1 MCGIVGAVSR
11 RNIVPV
17 LVQGLQ
23 RLEYRGYD
31 SCGLAIH
38 EASALAASPGAA
50 APDAPGAPAGRGL
63 KRARSTARVAE
74 LLAQVQAEHIASGT
88 GIAHTRWATHGAP
101 AVHNAHPH
109 FSHGPEAGA
118 HSADAPAAPARV
130 ALVHNGIIE
139 NHDELRAHLQARGY
153 VFASQTDTEVIAHLV
168 DSLYDGDLFA
178 AVLAATRQLTG
189 AFAIAVMHRDE
200 PQRVVGAR
208 SGSPLILGVGRGG
221 SDAANPNPEGEHF
234 LASDAMA
241 LAGVTDQIVYLEEG
255 DLVDLQMGKYWVTD
269 SAGKAVQRPVRTVQ
283 AHSGAAELGP
293 YRHYM
298 QKEIFE
304 QPRAIA
310 DTLAGVEA
318 LAPELFESVNLPPPG
333 QGAHATFKAIDSVLI
348 LACGTSY
355 YSGCAAKYWL
365 EELAGI
371 PTQVEVASEYRYRTS
386 VPNPRTLVVTIS
398 QSGETA
404 DTLAALRHAQALGM
418 THTLTI
424 CNVATSA
431 MVRECKLAYVTRAG
445 VEIGVAS
452 TKAFTTQLAG
462 LFLLTLTLAQ
472 AKGRLT
478 PEQEAAHLKHMRHLP
493 VALQAVLALEPQI
506 MAWADDFAR
515 MDNALFLGR
524 GLHYPIALEGALK
537 LKEISYI
544 HAEAY
549 PAGELKHGPL
559 ALVTSAMPVVTVA
572 PNDTLLEK
580 LKSNMQEVR
589 ARGGVLYVL
598 ADADTRIENSD
609 GVHVIRMPEHYG
621 PLSPLLHV
629 VPLQL
634 LAYHTACARGTD
646 VDKPR
651 NLAKSVTVE

>member
-1 MCGIVGAVSR
+1 MCGIVGAVST
-11 RNIVPV
+11 RNIVPI

-31 SCGLAIH
+31 SCGVAVYA
-38 EASALAASPGAA
+38 E
-50 APDAPGAPAGRGL
+50 GL
-63 KRARSTARVAE
+63 KRTRSTARVAE
-74 LLAQVQAEHIASGT
+74 LMTQVDNEHLQGGT

-109 FSHGPEAGA
+109 FSYGPGEKAADGAG
-118 HSADAPAAPARV
+118 RI

-139 NHDELRAHLQARGY
+139 NHDELRAALQAKGY
-153 VFASQTDTEVIAHLV
+153 RFNSQTDTEVIAHLI
-168 DSLYDGDLFA
+168 DSLYEGDLFDALKA
-178 AVLAATRQLTG
+178 AVVQLHG
-189 AFAIAVMHRDE
+189 AYAIAVFCKDE
-200 PQRVVGAR
+200 PHRVVGAR
-208 SGSPLILGVGRGG
+208 AGSPLVLGVGK
-221 SDAANPNPEGEHF
+221 DENF

-255 DLVDLQMGKYWVTD
+255 DLVDLQLGRYWIADRSQKPVT
-269 SAGKAVQRPVRTVQ
+269 RPVKTVQ

-304 QPRAIA
+304 QPRAIG
-310 DTLAGVEA
+310 DTLQGVESVT
-318 LAPELFESVNLPPPG
+318 PELFG
-333 QGAHATFKAIDSVLI
+333 DGAYRMFKEIDSVLI

-355 YSGCAAKYWL
+355 YSGCTAKYWL
-365 EELAGI
+365 ESLAKI
-371 PTQVEVASEYRYRTS
+371 PTQVEIASEYRYRES

-404 DTLAALRHAQALGM
+404 DTLAALKHARSLGM
-418 THTLTI
+418 EKTLTV

-431 MVRECKLAYVTRAG
+431 MVRECKLAYLTRAG

-462 LFLLTLTLAQ
+462 LFLLTLALAQ
-472 AKGRLT
+472 VRGQITDA
-478 PEQEAAHLKHMRHLP
+478 EEAAHLKAMRHLP
-493 VALQAVLALEPQI
+493 TALQAVLALEPQI
-506 MAWADDFAR
+506 ISWSEDFANKE
-515 MDNALFLGR
+515 NALFLGR
-524 GLHYPIALEGALK
+524 GMHYPIALEGALK

-559 ALVTSAMPVVTVA
+559 ALVTSEMPVVTVA
-572 PNDTLLEK
+572 PNDALLEK

-598 ADADTRIENSD
+598 ADADSKIESSE

-621 PLSPLLHV
+621 MLSPLLHV

>member
-1 MCGIVGAVSR
+1 MCGIVAAVSA
-11 RNIVPV
+11 RNIVPI

-31 SCGLAIH
+31 SCGVAVY
-38 EASALAASPGAA
+38 A
-50 APDAPGAPAGRGL
+50 DGL
-63 KRARSTARVAE
+63 KRARSTSRVAE
-74 LLAQVQAEHIASGT
+74 LQQQVSTERLEGGT

-109 FSHGPEAGA
+109 FSHGTGA
-118 HSADAPAAPARV
+118 NSAVRPGKV

-139 NHDELRAHLQARGY
+139 NHDELRAALQAKGY
-153 VFASQTDTEVIAHLV
+153 VFESQTDTEVIVHLM
-168 DSLYDGDLFA
+168 DSLYDGDLFDA
-178 AVLAATRQLTG
+178 LKATVAQLRG
-189 AFAIAVMHRDE
+189 AYAIAAFCKDE
-200 PQRVVGAR
+200 PHRVVGAR
-208 SGSPLILGVGRGG
+208 AGSPLILGVGA
-221 SDAANPNPEGEHF
+221 DNAENF

-255 DLVDLQMGKYWVTD
+255 DLVDLQLGKYWVFD
-269 SAGKAVQRPVRTVQ
+269 RNHKRVEREVKTVH

-310 DTLAGVEA
+310 DTLEGVTGIV
-318 LAPELFESVNLPPPG
+318 PELFG
-333 QGAHATFKAIDSVLI
+333 DGAYRVFQDIDSVLI

-365 EELAGI
+365 ESIAKI
-371 PTQVEVASEYRYRTS
+371 PTQVEVASEYRYRSS
-386 VPNPRTLVVTIS
+386 VPNPKTLVVTIT

-404 DTLAALRHAQALGM
+404 DTLAALRHAQSLGM
-418 THTLTI
+418 TQTLTI

-431 MVRECKLAYVTRAG
+431 MVRECKLAYITRAG

-462 LFLLTLTLAQ
+462 LFLLTLALAQ
-472 AKGRLT
+472 AKGRLS
-478 PEQEAAHLKHMRHLP
+478 EEEEAAHLKAMRHLP
-493 VALQAVLALEPQI
+493 AALQAVLALEPQVI
-506 MAWADDFAR
+506 SWAEDFAKKE
-515 MDNALFLGR
+515 NALFLGR

-598 ADADTRIENSD
+598 ADADSHIDSSE

-621 PLSPLLHV
+621 ALSPLLHV

>member
-1 MCGIVGAVSR
+1 MCGIVGAVSS
-11 RNIVPV
+11 RNIVPI

-31 SCGLAIH
+31 SCGVAVH
-38 EASALAASPGAA
+38 GASLGADPAA
-50 APDAPGAPAGRGL
+50 GL
-63 KRARSTARVAE
+63 RRARSTARVAE
-74 LLAQVQAEHIASGT
+74 LLAQVQAEQLEGAT

-109 FSHGPEAGA
+109 FSHGSGSDAATRAG
-118 HSADAPAAPARV
+118 RV

-139 NHDELRAHLQARGY
+139 NHEELRRELQARGY
-153 VFASQTDTEVIAHLV
+153 LFASQTDTEVIAHLV

-178 AVLAATRQLTG
+178 AVRAAVARLHG
-189 AFAIAVMHRDE
+189 AYAIAVMHRDE
-200 PQRVVGAR
+200 PHRVVGAR
-208 SGSPLILGVGRGG
+208 AGSPLVLGVGV
-221 SDAANPNPEGEHF
+221 AAGAALPSSEHF

-255 DLVDLQMGKYWVTD
+255 DLVDLQPGRYWI
-269 SAGKAVQRPVRTVQ
+269 AGADGQPLGAGQRPVRTVH
-283 AHSGAAELGP
+283 ADSGAAELGP

-310 DTLAGVEA
+310 DTLEGVQA
-318 LAPELFESVNLPPPG
+318 IVPELFDG
-333 QGAHATFKAIDSVLI
+333 QDRAAWRVFKEIDRVLI

-365 EELAGI
+365 EDIAAI

-386 VPNPRTLVVTIS
+386 VPDPRTLVVTIS

-404 DTLAALRHAQALGM
+404 DTLAALRHAQSLGM
-418 THTLTI
+418 RHTLTI

-431 MVRECKLAYVTRAG
+431 MVRECELAYITRAG

-462 LFLLTLTLAQ
+462 LFLLALALAQ
-472 AKGRLT
+472 SRGRLA
-478 PEQEAAHLKHMRHLP
+478 PEQEAAHLKAMRHLP

-506 MAWADDFAR
+506 IGWADDFAR
-515 MDNALFLGR
+515 QQNALFLGR

-559 ALVTSAMPVVTVA
+559 ALVDASMPVVTVA
-572 PNDTLLEK
+572 PNDALLEK

-589 ARGGVLYVL
+589 ARAGVLYVL
-598 ADADTRIENSD
+598 ADADTHIES
-609 GVHVIRMPEHYG
+609 GEGIHVIRMPEHYG
-621 PLSPLLHV
+621 ALSPILHV

>member
-1 MCGIVGAVSR
+1 MCGIVGAVSN

-31 SCGLAIH
+31 SCGVAVH
-38 EASALAASPGAA
+38 ADGA
-50 APDAPGAPAGRGL
+50 L
-63 KRARSTARVAE
+63 KRARSTSRVAE
-74 LLAQVQAEHIASGT
+74 LAEQVEQSHLVGMT

-109 FSHGPEAGA
+109 FSHGPG
-118 HSADAPAAPARV
+118 ADAAQRPARV

-139 NHDELRAHLQARGY
+139 NHDELRAALQKRGY
-153 VFASQTDTEVIAHLV
+153 VFSSQTDTEVIAHLV
-168 DSLYDGDLFA
+168 DSLYDGDLFEAVKA
-178 AVLAATRQLTG
+178 AIKQLHG
-189 AFAIAVMHRDE
+189 AYAIAVFHKDE
-200 PQRVVGAR
+200 PHRVIGAR
-208 SGSPLILGVGRGG
+208 AGSPLILGVGKNG
-221 SDAANPNPEGEHF
+221 AEHF

-255 DLVDLQMGKYWVTD
+255 DVVDLQLGKYWVVD
-269 SAGKAVQRPVRTVQ
+269 RQHKPVQREVKTVQ

-310 DTLAGVEA
+310 DTLEGVEA
-318 LAPELFESVNLPPPG
+318 IVPELFGDAAYRV
-333 QGAHATFKAIDSVLI
+333 FKDIDSVLI

-355 YSGCAAKYWL
+355 YSGCTAKYWL
-365 EELAGI
+365 ESIAKI
-371 PTQVEVASEYRYRTS
+371 PTQVEVASEYRYRDS
-386 VPNPRTLVVTIS
+386 VPNPKTLVVTIS

-404 DTLAALRHAQALGM
+404 DTLAALRHAQSLGM
-418 THTLTI
+418 QQTLTI

-431 MVRECKLAYVTRAG
+431 MVRECKLSYITRAG

-462 LFLLTLTLAQ
+462 LFLLTLCLAQ
-472 AKGRLT
+472 IRGHLTEEEEAK
-478 PEQEAAHLKHMRHLP
+478 HLKAMRHLP
-493 VALQAVLALEPQI
+493 VALQAVLALEPQVI
-506 MAWADDFAR
+506 SWSEDFAR
-515 MDNALFLGR
+515 MENALFLGR

-572 PNDTLLEK
+572 PNDALLEK
-580 LKSNMQEVR
+580 LKSNLHEVR

-598 ADADTRIENSD
+598 ADADTKIES
-609 GVHVIRMPEHYG
+609 GEGLHVIRMPEHYG
-621 PLSPLLHV
+621 ALSPLLHV

>member
-1 MCGIVGAVSR
+1 MCGIVGAVSA
-11 RNIVPV
+11 RNIVPI
-17 LVQGLQ
+17 LIEGLR

-31 SCGLAIH
+31 SCGVAVH
-38 EASALAASPGAA
+38 QDGS
-50 APDAPGAPAGRGL
+50 L
-63 KRARSTARVAE
+63 KRARSTSRVAE
-74 LLAQVQAEHIASGT
+74 LQAAADADGIASGT

-109 FSHGPEAGA
+109 FSSGTGTHGEFG
-118 HSADAPAAPARV
+118 RI

-139 NHDELRAHLQARGY
+139 NHDELRADLQARGY
-153 VFASQTDTEVIAHLV
+153 HFDSQTDTEVIAHLIH
-168 DSLYDGDLFA
+168 LHYDGDLLE
-178 AVLAATRQLTG
+178 AVQHALPKLRG
-189 AFAIAVMHRDE
+189 AYAIAVFCRDE
-200 PQRVVGAR
+200 PHRVIGAR
-208 SGSPLILGVGRGG
+208 VGSPLVLGVG
-221 SDAANPNPEGEHF
+221 DQEHF

-241 LAGVTDQIVYLEEG
+241 LAGVTDRIVYLEEG
-255 DLVDLQMGKYWVTD
+255 DVVDLQMGRVWISSRQPDGDWRLVD
-269 SAGKAVQRPVRTVQ
+269 REVRIVQ

-310 DTLAGVEA
+310 DTLDAVPEIS
-318 LAPELFESVNLPPPG
+318 PELFG
-333 QGAHATFKAIDSVLI
+333 DGAWRVFKDIDRVLI
-348 LACGTSY
+348 LACGTSFY
-355 YSGCAAKYWL
+355 AGSTARYWL
-365 EELAGI
+365 ESMAGI
-371 PTQVEVASEYRYRTS
+371 PTTVEIASEYRYRDS
-386 VPNPRTLVVTIS
+386 VPDPRTLVVTIT

-404 DTLAALRHAQALGM
+404 DTLAALKHARSLGM
-418 THTLTI
+418 PHTLTI

-431 MVRECKLAYVTRAG
+431 MVRECALSFITRAG

-452 TKAFTTQLAG
+452 TKAFTTQLVG
-462 LFLLTLTLAQ
+462 LYLLTLALAQ
-472 AKGRLT
+472 VRGRLDA
-478 PEQEAAHLKHMRHLP
+478 EREAAELKALRHLP
-493 VALQAVLALEPQI
+493 LALQAVLALEPQVI
-506 MAWADDFAR
+506 AWSEEFAR
-515 MDNALFLGR
+515 KENALFLGR

-559 ALVTSAMPVVTVA
+559 ALVTEQMPVVTIA
-572 PNDTLLEK
+572 PNDALLEK

-589 ARGGVLYVL
+589 ARGGQLFAF
-598 ADADTRIENSD
+598 ADADTRIDSEP

-621 PLSPLLHV
+621 ALSPILHV

>member
-1 MCGIVGAVSR
+1 MCGIVGGVGSS
-11 RNIVPV
+11 NVVPV

-31 SCGLAIH
+31 SCGVAVWN
-38 EASALAASPGAA
+38 
-50 APDAPGAPAGRGL
+50 DGL
-63 KRARSTARVAE
+63 KRARSTSRVAE
-74 LLAQVQAEHIASGT
+74 LLEQVQHDKLDGYT

-109 FSHGPEAGA
+109 FSYGP
-118 HSADAPAAPARV
+118 HVDAANTANKPGRI

-139 NHDELRAHLQARGY
+139 NHDALRAELQAKGY
-153 VFASQTDTEVIAHLV
+153 AFASQTDTEVIAHLI
-168 DSLYDGDLFA
+168 DSLYNGDLFD
-178 AVLAATRQLTG
+178 AVKQALARLHG
-189 AFAIAVMHRDE
+189 AYAVAVIARDE
-200 PQRVVGAR
+200 PHRIVGGRA
-208 SGSPLILGVGRGG
+208 GSPLILGIG
-221 SDAANPNPEGEHF
+221 SDGAHY

-241 LAGVTDQIVYLEEG
+241 LAGVTDQIIYLEEG
-255 DLVDLQMGKYWVTD
+255 DVIDLQLGKYWIENDGQRLTAED
-269 SAGKAVQRPVRTVQ
+269 RPVKTVH

-304 QPRAIA
+304 QPRALA
-310 DTLAGVEA
+310 DTLEGVAGIV
-318 LAPELFESVNLPPPG
+318 PELFG
-333 QGAHATFKAIDSVLI
+333 DGAYRIFKEIDRILI
-348 LACGTSY
+348 LSCGTSY
-355 YSGCAAKYWL
+355 YSGCTAKYWL
-365 EELAGI
+365 EAIAGI
-371 PTQVEVASEYRYRTS
+371 PTDVEIASEYRYRTS
-386 VPNPRTLVVTIS
+386 VPNPKTLIVTIS

-404 DTLAALRHAQALGM
+404 DTLAALRHAKSLGM
-418 THTLTI
+418 THTLTV
-424 CNVATSA
+424 CNVSTSA
-431 MVRECKLAYVTRAG
+431 MVRECELAYITRAG

-462 LFLLTLTLAQ
+462 LFLLTLAIGQ
-472 AKGRLT
+472 VKGT
-478 PEQEAAHLKHMRHLP
+478 IPEDKQDEYLQRMRHLP
-493 VALQAVLALEPQI
+493 LAIQAVLALEPQVI
-506 MAWADDFAR
+506 QWSEAFAKK
-515 MDNALFLGR
+515 DNALFLGR
-524 GLHYPIALEGALK
+524 GMHYPIALEGALK

-559 ALVTSAMPVVTVA
+559 ALVTEAMPVVVVA
-572 PNDTLLEK
+572 PNDELIDK

-598 ADADTRIENSD
+598 ADADSNIQSEE
-609 GVHVIRMPEHYG
+609 GIHVIRMPEHYG
-621 PLSPLLHV
+621 SLSPILHV

-634 LAYHTACARGTD
+634 LAYHTACAKGTD

>member
-1 MCGIVGAVSR
+1 MCGIVGAVST

-31 SCGLAIH
+31 SCGVAVH
-38 EASALAASPGAA
+38 TG
-50 APDAPGAPAGRGL
+50 GL
-63 KRARSTARVAE
+63 QRARSTERVAE
-74 LLAQVQAEHIASGT
+74 LLTQVTQTHLEGAT

-101 AVHNAHPH
+101 VVHNAHPH
-109 FSHGPEAGA
+109 FSHGPGP
-118 HSADAPAAPARV
+118 DAANRPGRV

-139 NHDELRAHLQARGY
+139 NHDELRASLQARGY
-153 VFASQTDTEVIAHLV
+153 VFQSQTDTEVIAHLV
-168 DSLYDGDLFA
+168 DSLYDGDLFD
-178 AVLAATRQLTG
+178 AVKTAVGQLQG
-189 AFAIAVMHRDE
+189 AYAIAVFCKDE
-200 PQRVVGAR
+200 PHRLIGAR
-208 SGSPLILGVGRGG
+208 AGSPLILGVGQGG
-221 SDAANPNPEGEHF
+221 AEHF

-255 DLVDLQMGKYWVTD
+255 DVVDLQLGKYWLVD
-269 SAGKAVQRPVRTVQ
+269 RAHKALTPAQRPVKTVL

-310 DTLAGVEA
+310 DTLEGVEGI
-318 LAPELFESVNLPPPG
+318 APELFDGSQSSAARV
-333 QGAHATFKAIDSVLI
+333 FKGIDSVLI

-355 YSGCAAKYWL
+355 YSGCTAKYWL
-365 EELAGI
+365 ESIAKI
-371 PTQVEVASEYRYRTS
+371 PTQVEVASEYRYRDS
-386 VPNPRTLVVTIS
+386 VPNPRTLVVTIT

-404 DTLAALRHAQALGM
+404 DTLAALRHAQSLGM

-431 MVRECKLAYVTRAG
+431 MVRECELAYITRAG

-452 TKAFTTQLAG
+452 TKAFTAQLAG
-462 LFLLTLTLAQ
+462 LFLLTLALAQ
-472 AKGRLT
+472 ARGHLSDA
-478 PEQEAAHLKHMRHLP
+478 EEARHLKAMRHLP
-493 VALQAVLALEPQI
+493 AALQAVLALEPQL
-506 MAWADDFAR
+506 MAWADDFATK
-515 MDNALFLGR
+515 DNALFLGR

-559 ALVTSAMPVVTVA
+559 ALVTAAMPVVTVA
-572 PNDTLLEK
+572 PNDALLEK
-580 LKSNMQEVR
+580 LKSNMHEVR

-598 ADADTRIENSD
+598 ADADTRLESSE
-609 GVHVIRMPEHYG
+609 GLHVIRMPEHYG
-621 PLSPLLHV
+621 ELSPLLHV

>member
-1 MCGIVGAVSR
+1 MCGIVGAVGT
-11 RNIVPV
+11 RNIVPL
-17 LVQGLQ
+17 LVEGLK

-31 SCGLAIH
+31 SCGVAVH
-38 EASALAASPGAA
+38 QGGAL
-50 APDAPGAPAGRGL
+50 R
-63 KRARSTARVAE
+63 RTRSTSRVAE
-74 LLAQVQAEHIASGT
+74 LDAQVAADRVEGTT

-109 FSHGPEAGA
+109 FSAGPGREP
-118 HSADAPAAPARV
+118 DRPARI

-139 NHDELRAHLQARGY
+139 NHDELRAELQSRGY
-153 VFASQTDTEVIAHLV
+153 VFASQTDTEVVAHLV
-168 DSLYDGDLFA
+168 DSLYEGDLLD
-178 AVLAATRQLTG
+178 AVQQATLRLKGAYALAV
-189 AFAIAVMHRDE
+189 FCRDE
-200 PQRVVGAR
+200 PQRVIGAR
-208 SGSPLILGVGRGG
+208 EGSPLVLGVG
-221 SDAANPNPEGEHF
+221 DGERF

-241 LAGVTDQIVYLEEG
+241 LAGVTDRIVYLEEG
-255 DLVDLQMGKYWVTD
+255 DVVDLQLGRHWITARNG
-269 SAGKAVQRPVRTVQ
+269 AGRYAPVEREVRIVH
-283 AHSGAAELGP
+283 AHTGAAELGP

-304 QPRAIA
+304 QPRAIG
-310 DTLAGVEA
+310 DTLQGVEGIV
-318 LAPELFESVNLPPPG
+318 PELFG
-333 QGAHATFKAIDSVLI
+333 DGAAAVFAEVDSVLI

-355 YSGCAAKYWL
+355 YAGCTAKYWL
-365 EELAGI
+365 ESIARI
-371 PTQVEVASEYRYRTS
+371 PTQVEVASEYRYRDS
-386 VPNPRTLVVTIS
+386 VPNPRTLVVTIT

-404 DTLAALRHAQALGM
+404 DTLAALKHARSLGM
-418 THTLTI
+418 EHTLTV

-431 MVRECKLAYVTRAG
+431 MVRECKLAYLTRAG

-462 LFLLTLTLAQ
+462 LFLLTLALA
-472 AKGRLT
+472 KSRNRLDT
-478 PEQEAAHLKHMRHLP
+478 AAEAAHLKALRHLP
-493 VALQAVLALEPQI
+493 AALQAVLALEPQVI
-506 MAWADDFAR
+506 AWAEEFAR
-515 MDNALFLGR
+515 KENALFLGR
-524 GLHYPIALEGALK
+524 GLHYPVALEGALK

-572 PNDTLLEK
+572 PNDALLEK
-580 LKSNMQEVR
+580 LKSNLQEVR
-589 ARGGVLYVL
+589 ARGGELFVF
-598 ADADTRIENSD
+598 ADADTRIES
-609 GVHVIRMPEHYG
+609 GEGLHVIRMPEHYG

>member
-1 MCGIVGAVSR
+1 MCGIVAAVSN

-31 SCGLAIH
+31 SCGVAVH
-38 EASALAASPGAA
+38 
-50 APDAPGAPAGRGL
+50 AGGL
-63 KRARSTARVAE
+63 KRARSTSRVAE
-74 LLAQVQAEHIASGT
+74 LQAQVSAERLEGGT

-109 FSHGPEAGA
+109 FSHGTG
-118 HSADAPAAPARV
+118 ADAYARPGRV

-139 NHDELRAHLQARGY
+139 NHDELRAALQAKGY
-153 VFASQTDTEVIAHLV
+153 VFQSQTDTEVIVHLM
-168 DSLYDGDLFA
+168 DSLYDSDLFEALKA
-178 AVLAATRQLTG
+178 AVAQLNG
-189 AFAIAVMHRDE
+189 AYAIAAFCKDE

-208 SGSPLILGVGRGG
+208 AGSPLILGVGKDH
-221 SDAANPNPEGEHF
+221 SENF

-241 LAGVTDQIVYLEEG
+241 LAGVTDQILYLEEG
-255 DLVDLQMGKYWVTD
+255 DLVDMQLGKYWVID
-269 SAGKAVQRPVRTVQ
+269 RQHRAVTREVKTVQ

-310 DTLAGVEA
+310 DTLEGVNA
-318 LAPELFESVNLPPPG
+318 IVPELFG
-333 QGAHATFKAIDSVLI
+333 DGAFRTFKDIDSVLI

-355 YSGCAAKYWL
+355 YSGCTAKYWL
-365 EELAGI
+365 ESIAGI

-386 VPNPRTLVVTIS
+386 VPNPRTLVVTIT

-404 DTLAALRHAQALGM
+404 DTLAALRHAQSLGM
-418 THTLTI
+418 TQTLTI

-431 MVRECKLAYVTRAG
+431 MVRECKLAYITRAG

-452 TKAFTTQLAG
+452 TKAFTAQLAG
-462 LFLLTLTLAQ
+462 LFLLTLALAQ
-472 AKGRLT
+472 SKGSLS
-478 PEQEAAHLKHMRHLP
+478 EEDEAVHLKAMRHLP
-493 VALQAVLALEPQI
+493 AALQAVLALEPQI
-506 MAWADDFAR
+506 ISWSEDFAK
-515 MDNALFLGR
+515 MENALFLGR

-572 PNDTLLEK
+572 PNDSLLEK
-580 LKSNMQEVR
+580 LKSNLQEVR

-598 ADADTRIENSD
+598 ADADTKIEN
-609 GVHVIRMPEHYG
+609 GEGIHVIRMPEHYG
-621 PLSPLLHV
+621 ALSPMLHV

>member
-1 MCGIVGAVSR
+1 MCGIVGAVST

-17 LVQGLQ
+17 LVQGLE

-31 SCGLAIH
+31 SCGVAVY
-38 EASALAASPGAA
+38 AQDAKPGL
-50 APDAPGAPAGRGL
+50 R
-63 KRARSTARVAE
+63 RARSTSRVAE
-74 LLAQVQAEHIASGT
+74 LAQQVAAAPLEGFL

-109 FSHGPEAGA
+109 FSHGPGA
-118 HSADAPAAPARV
+118 NAAEKPGRI

-139 NHDELRAHLQARGY
+139 NHDELRATLKARGY
-153 VFASQTDTEVIAHLV
+153 EFLSQTDTEVISHLI
-168 DSLYDGDLFA
+168 DSLYDGDLLEAVKA
-178 AVLAATRQLTG
+178 AVGQLHG
-189 AFAIAVMHRDE
+189 AFAIAVFCKDE
-200 PQRVVGAR
+200 PHRLVGAR
-208 SGSPLILGVGRGG
+208 AGSPLILGVGKDGQ
-221 SDAANPNPEGEHF
+221 EHF

-241 LAGVTDQIVYLEEG
+241 LAGVTDQIVYLDEG
-255 DLVDLQMGKYWVTD
+255 DIVDMQLGKYWLLDKNHKPV
-269 SAGKAVQRPVRTVQ
+269 APAQRPVKTVL

-310 DTLAGVEA
+310 DTLEGVEGIV
-318 LAPELFESVNLPPPG
+318 PELFDQQMNHAPG
-333 QGAHATFKAIDSVLI
+333 ANAARVFAQIDSVLI

-365 EELAGI
+365 ESIAKI
-371 PTQVEVASEYRYRTS
+371 PTQVEVASEYRYRDS
-386 VPNPRTLVVTIS
+386 VPNPNTLVVTIT

-404 DTLAALRHAQALGM
+404 DTLAALRHAQSLGM
-418 THTLTI
+418 KHTLTI

-431 MVRECKLAYVTRAG
+431 MVRECSLAYVTRAG

-462 LFLLTLTLAQ
+462 LFLLTLALAQ
-472 AKGRLT
+472 AKGRLSDA
-478 PEQEAAHLKHMRHLP
+478 EEARHMKAMRHLP
-493 VALQAVLALEPQI
+493 TALQAVLALEPQI
-506 MAWADDFAR
+506 IAWSEDFAKKE
-515 MDNALFLGR
+515 NALFLGR

-559 ALVTSAMPVVTVA
+559 ALVTSEMPVVTVA
-572 PNDTLLEK
+572 PNDALLEK
-580 LKSNMQEVR
+580 LKSNMHEVR

-598 ADADTRIENSD
+598 ADADTRIDSGE
-609 GVHVIRMPEHYG
+609 GLHVIRMPGHYG
-621 PLSPLLHV
+621 ELSPLLHV
-629 VPLQL
+629 VALQL

>member
-1 MCGIVGAVSR
+1 MCGIVGGVGSS
-11 RNIVPV
+11 NVVPV

-31 SCGLAIH
+31 SCGVAVWN
-38 EASALAASPGAA
+38 
-50 APDAPGAPAGRGL
+50 DGL
-63 KRARSTARVAE
+63 KRARSTSRVAE
-74 LLAQVQAEHIASGT
+74 LLEQVQHDKLEGYT

-109 FSHGPEAGA
+109 FSHGPNV
-118 HSADAPAAPARV
+118 DAANSSNKPGRI

-139 NHDELRAHLQARGY
+139 NHDALRAELQAKGY
-153 VFASQTDTEVIAHLV
+153 AFASQTDTEVIAHLI
-168 DSLYDGDLFA
+168 DSLYNGDLFD
-178 AVLAATRQLTG
+178 AVKQALARLHG
-189 AFAIAVMHRDE
+189 AYAVAVIARDE
-200 PQRVVGAR
+200 PHRIVGGRA
-208 SGSPLILGVGRGG
+208 GSPLILGIG
-221 SDAANPNPEGEHF
+221 SDGAHY

-241 LAGVTDQIVYLEEG
+241 LAGVTDQIIYLEEG
-255 DLVDLQMGKYWVTD
+255 DVVDLQPGKYWIEN
-269 SAGKAVQRPVRTVQ
+269 AGQRLTAQDRPVKTVH

-304 QPRAIA
+304 QPRALA
-310 DTLAGVEA
+310 DTLEGVAGIV
-318 LAPELFESVNLPPPG
+318 PELFG
-333 QGAHATFKAIDSVLI
+333 DGAYRIFKEIDRILI
-348 LACGTSY
+348 LSCGTSY
-355 YSGCAAKYWL
+355 YSGCTAKYWL
-365 EELAGI
+365 EAIAGI
-371 PTQVEVASEYRYRTS
+371 PTDVEIASEYRYRTS
-386 VPNPRTLVVTIS
+386 VPNPKTLIVTIS

-404 DTLAALRHAQALGM
+404 DTLAALRHAKSLGM
-418 THTLTI
+418 THTLTV
-424 CNVATSA
+424 CNVSTSA
-431 MVRECKLAYVTRAG
+431 MVRECELAYITRAG

-462 LFLLTLTLAQ
+462 LFLLTLAIGQ
-472 AKGRLT
+472 VKGT
-478 PEQEAAHLKHMRHLP
+478 IPEDKQDEYLQRMRHLP
-493 VALQAVLALEPQI
+493 LAIQAVLALEPQVI
-506 MAWADDFAR
+506 QWSEAFAKK
-515 MDNALFLGR
+515 DNALFLGR
-524 GLHYPIALEGALK
+524 GMHYPIALEGALK

-559 ALVTSAMPVVTVA
+559 ALVTEAMPVVVVA
-572 PNDTLLEK
+572 PNDELIDK

-598 ADADTRIENSD
+598 ADADSNIQSEE
-609 GVHVIRMPEHYG
+609 GIHVIRMPEHYG
-621 PLSPLLHV
+621 SLSPILHV

-634 LAYHTACARGTD
+634 LAYHTACAKGTD

>member
-1 MCGIVGAVSR
+1 MCGIVGAVSS
-11 RNIVPV
+11 RNIVPI

-31 SCGLAIH
+31 SCGVAVH
-38 EASALAASPGAA
+38 
-50 APDAPGAPAGRGL
+50 AGGL
-63 KRARSTARVAE
+63 KRARTTARVAE
-74 LLAQVQAEHIASGT
+74 LQAQIAADKAAGHAFEGHT

-109 FSHGPEAGA
+109 FSYGPGEVGLKAG
-118 HSADAPAAPARV
+118 RV

-139 NHDELRAHLQARGY
+139 NYEQLRSGLQAKGY
-153 VFASQTDTEVIAHLV
+153 VFVSQTDTEVIAHLV
-168 DSLYDGDLFA
+168 DSLYDGDIFE
-178 AVLAATRQLTG
+178 AVKATLKQLHG
-189 AFAIAVMHRDE
+189 AYALGVFHKDE
-200 PQRVVGAR
+200 PHRVIGAR
-208 SGSPLILGVGRGG
+208 AGSPLILGVGAKATG
-221 SDAANPNPEGEHF
+221 SAQADENF

-241 LAGVTDQIVYLEEG
+241 LAGVTDQIVYLAEG
-255 DLVDLQMGKYWVTD
+255 DVVDIQLGKYWIED
-269 SAGKAVQRPVRTVQ
+269 AAGQHAEREVKTVQ

-304 QPRAIA
+304 QPRAIG
-310 DTLAGVEA
+310 DTLNGV
-318 LAPELFESVNLPPPG
+318 LGITPELFDAVDHRPG
-333 QGAHATFKAIDSVLI
+333 EGAYSTFKAIDNVLI

-355 YSGCAAKYWL
+355 YSGSVAKYWL
-365 EELAGI
+365 ESIAKI
-371 PTQVEVASEYRYRTS
+371 PCQVEIASEYRYRDS
-386 VPNPRTLVVTIS
+386 VPNPNTLVVTIS

-404 DTLAALRHAQALGM
+404 DTLAALKHARSLGM
-418 THTLTI
+418 EHTLTI

-431 MVRECKLAYVTRAG
+431 MVRECKHAYVTRAG

-462 LFLLTLTLAQ
+462 LFLLTLALAQ
-472 AKGRLT
+472 TKGRLSDA
-478 PEQEAAHLKHMRHLP
+478 QEATYLAQMRHLP
-493 VALQAVLALEPQI
+493 VALQSVLALEPQI
-506 MAWADDFAR
+506 IAWADDFAKCE
-515 MDNALFLGR
+515 NALFLGR

-537 LKEISYI
+537 LKEVTYI

-549 PAGELKHGPL
+549 AAGELKHGPL

-572 PNDTLLEK
+572 PNDALLEK

-598 ADADTRIENSD
+598 ADADTKIENAE
-609 GVHVIRMPEHYG
+609 GIHVIRMPEHYG
-621 PLSPLLHV
+621 ALSPILHV